1 MMEKVLEL
9 VTDHKKDYTLPTAA
23 PSTTTTQPT
32 TPMTTTEA
40 PTLAS
45 IILDMLGMIKSK
57 I

>member
-1 MMEKVLEL
+1 MEKVLEL